1 LSIKTPSSILDP
13 GLSLTLRPMLYP
25 VFFEMFKD
33 GIRNTWTVEEVDF
46 STDLV
51 DLRARLTPAEI
62 HLIQRLVA
70 FFATGDSIVSNN
82 LVLNLYKHINS
93 PEARLYLSRQLFEEA
108 VHVQFYLTMLDNYV
122 PDPDARAAAFA
133 AVENIPSITKKAQFC
148 MKWMDSI
155 QRLDELRTSEERKQF
170 LLNLICFAG
179 CIEGLFF
186 FAAFA
191 YVYFLRSRGLLNGLA
206 AGTNWVFRDESCH
219 LEFAFEVVSV
229 IRTAHPELFDE
240 KLEHDVVEMMKEAVD
255 CELQFA
261 EDLLSGGVAGLS
273 VREMRQYLEYVA
285 DSRVVRL
292 GMKPIFGSKNPFAF
306 MELQDVQELTN
317 FFERRVSAYQV
328 AVAGEVAFHEDF

>member
-1 LSIKTPSSILDP
+1 MSTTPPIAILDP
-13 GLSLTLRPMLYP
+13 GLSLTLRPMRYP
-25 VFFEMFKD
+25 TFFEMFKD

-51 DLRARLTPAEI
+51 DLRSRLTPAEI

-108 VHVQFYLTMLDNYV
+108 VHVQFYLTLLDNYV
-122 PDPDARAAAFA
+122 PDPEARAAAFA

-148 MKWMDSI
+148 MRWMDSI
-155 QRLDELRTSEERKQF
+155 QKLDELSNAQERKQF
-170 LLNLICFAG
+170 LLNLVCFAG

-219 LEFAFEVVSV
+219 LEFAFEVVNVVRAEEPS
-229 IRTAHPELFDE
+229 LFDAD
-240 KLEHDVVEMMKEAVD
+240 LERQIVEMMKEAVD

-292 GMKPIFGSKNPFAF
+292 GMEPIFGAKNPFAF
-306 MELQDVQELTN
+306 MELQDVQEFTN

>member
-1 LSIKTPSSILDP
+1 
-13 GLSLTLRPMLYP
+13 
-25 VFFEMFKD
+25 
-33 GIRNTWTVEEVDF
+33 
-46 STDLV
+46 
-51 DLRARLTPAEI
+51 
-62 HLIQRLVA
+62 LIQRLVA

-108 VHVQFYLTMLDNYV
+108 VHVQFYLTLLDNYV

-229 IRTAHPELFDE
+229 VRTAHPELFDE